1 MDSCLYEAKDI
12 IGLASRIGGSLF
24 VYADNTSNNRDF
36 VEVTNY
42 DILNDENTKYVF
54 LALRQD
60 LPWGLDAVGA
70 RIVSSFCR
78 HEKNYFTIHT
88 IWGNVVAE
96 VGDLSSCK
104 IRLSFSGGCRD
115 YSPGCPGCL
124 DFKWRSMAEFEKYL
138 HGIEEQVLKLHQKLK
153 LKALKERKNAIRGAM
168 DEYDR

>member
-24 VYADNTSNNRDF
+24 IYTDNTMNSRDF

-42 DILNDENTKYVF
+42 DVLNDENTEYVF

-60 LPWGLDAVGA
+60 LPWGQEAVGT
-70 RIVSSFCR
+70 RIVSCFCR

-96 VGDLSSCK
+96 VADLSSCK
-104 IRLSFSGGCRD
+104 IRLSFSGT
-115 YSPGCPGCL
+115 SL
-124 DFKWRSMAEFEKYL
+124 DFKWRRMAEFEKYL
-138 HGIEEQVLKLHQKLK
+138 HGIEEQVLQLHRKLK
-153 LKALKERKNAIRGAM
+153 LKALEEHKNAIRGAM
-168 DEYDR
+168 EQYDR

>member
-24 VYADNTSNNRDF
+24 TYAVNTMNSRDF

-42 DILNDENTKYVF
+42 DVLNDENTEYVF

-60 LPWGLDAVGA
+60 LPWGQDAVGA
-70 RIVSSFCR
+70 RIVSCFR
-78 HEKNYFTIHT
+78 HHERNYFTIRT

-104 IRLSFSGGCRD
+104 IRLSFSGT
-115 YSPGCPGCL
+115 SL
-124 DFKWRSMAEFEKYL
+124 DFKWRRMAEFEKYL
-138 HGIEEQVLKLHQKLK
+138 HGIEEQVLELHQKLK